1 MHSLITSPLASLRSQ
16 AAFQLAES
24 WSIPLHVKFGH
35 ALDPMLVSLDIEG
48 VRAEFVMATIESDVF
63 PPGEHAVKTDKV
75 KSEPKV
81 GSGKRNA
88 DAGETRTVPGTTGK
102 RKRTSLALVEGQ
114 QQEDVRPDAQ
124 NVPHQASQLGNRS
137 QLDTMAPLAPGP
149 SQQYHAAEPEY
160 DLDFQPNGTL
170 NPAPILPD
178 EPPREPQ
185 QPLFF
190 SQGDDSDGEKT
201 AQRQALL
208 RQSQAEVDALDPE
221 ELAQLMDDDPD
232 ITMDGAEETYL
243 GPTQPVVEDDDEV
256 VPESGNRRSV
266 SPFQD

>member
-1 MHSLITSPLASLRSQ
+1 
-16 AAFQLAES
+16 
-24 WSIPLHVKFGH
+24 
-35 ALDPMLVSLDIEG
+35 MLVSLDIEG

-63 PPGEHAVKTDKV
+63 PPGEQTVKTDKV
-75 KSEPKV
+75 KSEPKPP

-88 DAGETRTVPGTTGK
+88 VEEGRTVPGTTGK

-114 QQEDVRPDAQ
+114 QQDDVGPNSQ
-124 NVPHQASQLGNRS
+124 NGLHHASQLGNRS
-137 QLDTMAPLAPGP
+137 QLDPMAPLAPGP
-149 SQQYHAAEPEY
+149 SQQFHAEEPEY

-170 NPAPILPD
+170 NPATLLPD

-190 SQGDDSDGEKT
+190 ASQGDDSDGERN

-243 GPTQPVVEDDDEV
+243 GPTQPAVEDDDDEV

-266 SPFQD
+266 CPLGLIVSGTDGHFTT